1 MRIACQD
8 QQHIGDDFL
17 RIVQVILVLSAE
29 GEMRLCMATIK
40 YAFHDMMTDLMP
52 EGGRHSDWMI
62 RRIHIYER
70 FTDQNTITHVKTS
83 QSATLGIVQRLGLQ
97 YGTQFRRNFR
107 KTDEDPE
114 SEIPLWLSPGS
125 AAPISAKISATW
137 RLSKSLRSAFE

>member
-29 GEMRLCMATIK
+29 GEMRLCVATIK

-83 QSATLGIVQRLGLQ
+83 QSATLGIVERLGLQ

-107 KTDEDPE
+107 QPTK
-114 SEIPLWLSPGS
+114 IQSPKYLLVKPWQRCTHLGENLRHL
-125 AAPISAKISATW
+125 APV
-137 RLSKSLRSAFE
+137 